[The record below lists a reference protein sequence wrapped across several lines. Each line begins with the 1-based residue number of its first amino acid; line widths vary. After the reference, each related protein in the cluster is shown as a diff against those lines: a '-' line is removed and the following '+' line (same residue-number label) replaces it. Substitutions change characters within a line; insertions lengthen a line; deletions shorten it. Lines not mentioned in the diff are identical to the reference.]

1 MIVIVVWNNLK
12 KRKSSKDDSLDLEAS
27 ARVTFSATADETEES
42 DVGSKYDEGETEE
55 SDVGSKYDEEG
66 LSNESLHKYL
76 DEVINEVSKKKVIL
90 HRSVKIAFL
99 SSFEYDPGVAYMN
112 SPIILE
118 SRFDES
124 EMNISHPFSG
134 GVEEYSMFTHVH
146 QHQGY

>member
-27 ARVTFSATADETEES
+27 ARVTFSATAD
-42 DVGSKYDEGETEE
+42 ETEE

-99 SSFEYDPGVAYMN
+99 SSFEYDPGVAYMTPQLFS
-112 SPIILE
+112 SPDL
-118 SRFDES
+118 
-124 EMNISHPFSG
+124 
-134 GVEEYSMFTHVH
+134 TKAK
-146 QHQGY
+146 